1 MMGESVRQSIITYS
15 AASSVCEMCEQ
26 WHNVLGTCEILQR
39 ESARRCLIS
48 YNTAMNACE
57 KGKRW
62 PQALELVIR
71 KTAAK
76 DCGEI
81 QLPSKLHSVRARKA
95 GSGSRLRN
103 VPEVPEECD
112 ENACSKTP

>member
-1 MMGESVRQSIITYS
+1 MMGESVHQSIITYS
-15 AASSVCEMCEQ
+15 AASSVCEKCEQ
-26 WHNVLGTCEILQR
+26 RHSVLGTCENFQR
-39 ESARRCLIS
+39 EAARRCLIS
-48 YNTAMNACE
+48 YNTAIDACE

-62 PQALELVIR
+62 PQVLELVIT

-76 DCGEI
+76 ECGEI
-81 QLPSKLHSVRARKA
+81 QWPSMLQSVRARKA

-112 ENACSKTP
+112 ENPCSKTP

>member
-1 MMGESVRQSIITYS
+1 MMRESVHQSTITYS

-26 WHNVLGTCEILQR
+26 WHNVFGTCENFQR
-39 ESARRCLIS
+39 EAARRCLIS

-81 QLPSKLHSVRARKA
+81 QLPSMLHSVRARKA
-95 GSGSRLRN
+95 SSDGRLRD
-103 VPEVPEECD
+103 VFEVPEECL
-112 ENACSKTP
+112 